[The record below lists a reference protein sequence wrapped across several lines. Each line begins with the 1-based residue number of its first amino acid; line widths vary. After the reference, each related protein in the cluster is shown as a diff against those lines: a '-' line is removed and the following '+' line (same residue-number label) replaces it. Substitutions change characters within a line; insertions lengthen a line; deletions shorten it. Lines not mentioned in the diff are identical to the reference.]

1 MIYLIFELVW
11 NKFVLNIYTKEEVG
25 VVFVLIAV
33 IGNLFVVV
41 FWFLK
46 LRILFWKI

>member
-25 VVFVLIAV
+25 VVFDLIAV

-46 LRILFWKI
+46 LSILFWKI